1 MTEKHL
7 TDHKFTEFSLDD
19 RLLRGLAEAGFEY
32 CTPIQAQSLPHALD
46 GTDVAGQAKTGTGK
60 TIAFLLACCQRLL
73 TREPLPGYQQGE
85 PRALILAPTREL
97 AIQIHKD
104 ALLLGRFTGLSIGL
118 VYGGTGYEQQ
128 KNMLSGNNDILIGT
142 PGRLIDFYRQNLF
155 SLKHADVAI
164 LDEADRMFD
173 LGFIRDIRYLLRR
186 MPTADQRLNLL
197 YSATLSYR
205 VMELAFEHM
214 NSPMEIKVDSDEVI
228 ADKVVETSYYPSDE
242 EKLPL
247 LVNQLKQIRS
257 DRVLV
262 FVNTR
267 HAAEDVANALLVN
280 GIESATL
287 SGDVPQKK
295 REKLLAQFKEG
306 KKRVLVATDV
316 AARGL
321 HIPSVGHVFNY
332 DLPQDAE
339 DYVHRIGRTARAG
352 ASGEAVSFIC
362 EKYAYSIMEI
372 EEFIGHSLPKN
383 PIDPSMLAPIQVPPR
398 HRGRDRDR
406 GRHGSGR
413 EQHREARGKSPRG
426 TGGEKRSGLRENQEN
441 RVRADK
447 PETSSNTP
455 SGHADDVSPTVPLTV
470 TMPELPKKQE
480 TGREQH
486 REARGKS
493 PRGMG
498 GEKRS
503 GLRENQEDRVRADKP
518 ETGGKTPSGQA
529 DDVSPAVPVPELPKK
544 QETVREDTLAGKEIR
559 QPQNQR
565 FSRRFGEVPA
575 IG

>member
-1 MTEKHL
+1 MTETHL
-7 TDHKFTEFSLDD
+7 TDHQFAALPLDD
-19 RLLRGLAEAGFEY
+19 RLLRGVQEAGFEY

-60 TIAFLLACCQRLL
+60 TIAFLLACCHRLL
-73 TREPLPGYQQGE
+73 TREPLPGYKQGE

-97 AIQIHKD
+97 AIQIHRD
-104 ALLLGRFTGLSIGL
+104 ALLLNRFTELSIGL

-128 KNMLSGNNDILIGT
+128 KHMLSGDNDILIGT

-186 MPTADQRLNLL
+186 MPAPDQRLNLL
-197 YSATLSYR
+197 FSATLSYR
-205 VMELAFEHM
+205 VMELAYEHM
-214 NSPMEIKVDSDEVI
+214 NNPMEIKVDSDEVV

-247 LVNQLKQIRS
+247 LVNQLKQVDS

-267 HAAEDVANALLVN
+267 HAAEDVANALLAN
-280 GIESATL
+280 DIESGTL

-295 REKLLAQFKEG
+295 REKLLEQFKAG
-306 KKRVLVATDV
+306 KIRVLVATDV

-321 HIPSVGHVFNY
+321 HIPSVSHVINY

-352 ASGEAVSFIC
+352 ASGEAISYIC

-383 PIDPSMLAPIQVPPR
+383 SIDPSLLVPVKGAPPR
-398 HRGRDRDR
+398 RRRDR
-406 GRHGSGR
+406 GPRGSGR
-413 EQHREARGKSPRG
+413 EHRGEMRDRPPRKQGGRKSSEPLEAPAKTAPATPPG
-426 TGGEKRSGLRENQEN
+426 SG
-441 RVRADK
+441 VV
-447 PETSSNTP
+447 PP
-455 SGHADDVSPTVPLTV
+455 S
-470 TMPELPKKQE
+470 
-480 TGREQH
+480 
-486 REARGKS
+486 
-493 PRGMG
+493 
-498 GEKRS
+498 
-503 GLRENQEDRVRADKP
+503 
-518 ETGGKTPSGQA
+518 
-529 DDVSPAVPVPELPKK
+529 VPVGHDAAPGKPADRPKEPTRVEPSEK
-544 QETVREDTLAGKEIR
+544 EPVEDGIR
-559 QPQNQR
+559 GDGVLHQPPRQR

>member
-1 MTEKHL
+1 
-7 TDHKFTEFSLDD
+7 
-19 RLLRGLAEAGFEY
+19 
-32 CTPIQAQSLPHALD
+32 
-46 GTDVAGQAKTGTGK
+46 
-60 TIAFLLACCQRLL
+60 
-73 TREPLPGYQQGE
+73 
-85 PRALILAPTREL
+85 
-97 AIQIHKD
+97 
-104 ALLLGRFTGLSIGL
+104 
-118 VYGGTGYEQQ
+118 
-128 KNMLSGNNDILIGT
+128 MLSGNNDILIGT

-186 MPTADQRLNLL
+186 MPAADQRLNLL

-383 PIDPSMLAPIQVPPR
+383 PIDPSMLAPIQAAPR
-398 HRGRDRDR
+398 HRGRGRDRDR
-406 GRHGSGR
+406 DRSRHGSGR

-426 TGGEKRSGLRENQEN
+426 TGGEKRSGLRENQED

-447 PETSSNTP
+447 PESGVNPP
-455 SGHADDVSPTVPLTV
+455 SGHADDVSPTVA
-470 TMPELPKKQE
+470 MPELPKKQE
-480 TGREQH
+480 I
-486 REARGKS
+486 
-493 PRGMG
+493 
-498 GEKRS
+498 
-503 GLRENQEDRVRADKP
+503 
-518 ETGGKTPSGQA
+518 
-529 DDVSPAVPVPELPKK
+529 
-544 QETVREDTLAGKEIR
+544 VREGTLGGKEIR

>member
-7 TDHKFTEFSLDD
+7 TDHKFTEFTLDE

-60 TIAFLLACCQRLL
+60 TIAFLLACCHRLL
-73 TREPLPGYQQGE
+73 TREPLPGYRQGE

-118 VYGGTGYEQQ
+118 IYGGTGYEQQ
-128 KNMLSGNNDILIGT
+128 KNMLSGNNDILVGT

-173 LGFIRDIRYLLRR
+173 LGFIKDIRYLLRR
-186 MPTADQRLNLL
+186 MPSADQRLNLL
-197 YSATLSYR
+197 FSATLSYR

-214 NSPMEIKVDSDEVI
+214 NNPMEIKVDSDEVI

-247 LVNQLKQIRS
+247 LVNQLKQIPS

-267 HAAEDVANALLVN
+267 HAAEDVANTLLAN

-287 SGDVPQKK
+287 SGDVPQNK
-295 REKLLAQFKEG
+295 REKLLTQFKEG
-306 KKRVLVATDV
+306 EKRVLVATDV

-321 HIPSVGHVFNY
+321 HIPSVGHVINY

-352 ASGEAVSFIC
+352 ASGEAISFIC

-383 PIDPSMLAPIQVPPR
+383 PIDPSMLAPIQATPR
-398 HRGRDRDR
+398 RRARDR
-406 GRHGSGR
+406 GRPGSSR
-413 EQHREARGKSPRG
+413 EQQREARGKSPRG
-426 TGGEKRSGLRENQEN
+426 TGGQKRSGPRENPVDHA
-441 RVRADK
+441 RADKPGIAAPATARTSPVDPIRADK
-447 PETSSNTP
+447 PESASKTP
-455 SGHADDVSPTVPLTV
+455 SGHADKLAPTGT
-470 TMPELPKKQE
+470 TPELPKQQKTAWE
-480 TGREQH
+480 V
-486 REARGKS
+486 
-493 PRGMG
+493 PL
-498 GEKRS
+498 GEK
-503 GLRENQEDRVRADKP
+503 EMQ
-518 ETGGKTPSGQA
+518 
-529 DDVSPAVPVPELPKK
+529 
-544 QETVREDTLAGKEIR
+544 